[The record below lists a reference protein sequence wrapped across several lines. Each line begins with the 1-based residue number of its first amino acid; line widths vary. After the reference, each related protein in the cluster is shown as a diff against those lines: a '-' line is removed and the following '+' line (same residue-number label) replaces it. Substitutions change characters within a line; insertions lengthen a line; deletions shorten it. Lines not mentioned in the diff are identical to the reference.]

1 MAHQD
6 GSWSNGTFM
15 APRSERPIVI
25 YVMQTLVVLCLVS
38 NLRITRLHWVVR
50 ALRKFIRAL
59 RDCIPALTKCIRAHT
74 TLFRLMTKFIYDSR
88 N

>member
-1 MAHQD
+1 MAHQG

-15 APRSERPIVI
+15 AARSERPIII
-25 YVMQTLVVLCLVS
+25 YVMQTLAVLCLVS
-38 NLRITRLHWVVR
+38 NLRITLLHWVIR
-50 ALRKFIRAL
+50 ALREFIRAL
-59 RDCIPALTKCIRAHT
+59 GKFIRALTKCIRAHT